1 MGACNEERGQK
12 QWVTYDCV
20 GKGKEDVWTYDESEL
35 RVSLEKAIKKMGIR
49 IADINQVLYGYN
61 SLNINNT
68 IKELGIRNGGVIS
81 IQLKRYI
88 K

>member
-1 MGACNEERGQK
+1 
-12 QWVTYDCV
+12 
-20 GKGKEDVWTYDESEL
+20 
-35 RVSLEKAIKKMGIR
+35 MGIR

-68 IKELGIRNGGVIS
+68 IKELGIPNGGVIS
-81 IQLKRYI
+81 IQLKI